1 MDQITRD
8 HIQYGATI
16 INYDIVFAPRKTLS
30 ICVNPDS
37 TVCLKA
43 PINAT
48 LEQIQK
54 KVRKRASW
62 ILKQKRFFE
71 SFGTPTTKR
80 QYISGES
87 HLYLGRQYMLR
98 VRESNVNAVHYQNN
112 IIEIECRQKKD
123 AGMLLQTW
131 YRQRANIK
139 FHEYAQPI
147 IEQFSIY
154 GVKPQSLSIKKM
166 EKRWGYCTIDGHIR
180 YLTHQF
186 GQRTAMVYLVVVH
199 HDIVYLLQVNL
210 LFQTTHE
217 LFVVWLPN
225 GVNQSHLLVANEIGI
240 ITGTAKCR
248 KFITMEMCQFPV
260 DLADPTDFRS
270 KLLCHCF

>member
-1 MDQITRD
+1 MAQITRD

-16 INYDIVFAPRKTLS
+16 IDYDIEFAQRKTLS

-37 TVCLKA
+37 SVCLRA
-43 PINAT
+43 PIDAT
-48 LEQIQK
+48 LEQIQQ
-54 KVRKRASW
+54 KVHKRANW

-112 IIEIECRQKKD
+112 IIEIECRHKKD
-123 AGMLLQTW
+123 AGILLQTW

-139 FHEYAQPI
+139 FQEYAQPI
-147 IEQFSIY
+147 IEQFSVY

-166 EKRWGYCTIDGHIR
+166 DKRWGYCTIDGHITLNPR
-180 YLTHQF
+180 LICAPRCCIEY
-186 GQRTAMVYLVVVH
+186 V
-199 HDIVYLLQVNL
+199 I
-210 LFQTTHE
+210 THE
-217 LFVVWLPN
+217 LCHLIYR
-225 GVNQSHLLVANEIGI
+225 SHNKEFYALL
-240 ITGTAKCR
+240 TK
-248 KFITMEMCQFPV
+248 EMPHWEKWKN
-260 DLADPTDFRS
+260 
-270 KLLCHCF
+270 KLERILM

>member
-8 HIQYGATI
+8 SIQYGATVI
-16 INYDIVFAPRKTLS
+16 EYDIEFAQRKTLS

-48 LEQIQK
+48 LEQIQQ
-54 KVRKRASW
+54 KVHKRACW

-80 QYISGES
+80 EYISGES

-98 VRESNVNAVHYQNN
+98 VKESNMNAVHYQNN
-112 IIEIECRQKKD
+112 IIEVECRHKKD
-123 AGMLLQTW
+123 VGILLQTW

-139 FHEYAQPI
+139 FPEYAQPI

-166 EKRWGYCTIDGHIR
+166 DKRWGYCTIDGHITLNPR
-180 YLTHQF
+180 LICAPRCCIEY
-186 GQRTAMVYLVVVH
+186 V
-199 HDIVYLLQVNL
+199 I
-210 LFQTTHE
+210 THE
-217 LFVVWLPN
+217 LCHLIYR
-225 GVNQSHLLVANEIGI
+225 SHNKDFYTLLS
-240 ITGTAKCR
+240 K
-248 KFITMEMCQFPV
+248 EMPHWEKWKN
-260 DLADPTDFRS
+260 
-270 KLLCHCF
+270 KLERIMT